1 MCLTSLFTVEAA
13 TGSPV
18 ISVTAEAA
26 TYKTGTYKVTHKN
39 GVNVRKKASTSS
51 TVVGASAKGTTF
63 TVKEIKRANG
73 LDWGRTDSIKC
84 TNGKKSGWVA
94 LKYCTYQA
102 PKSEPAKPAEITF
115 KGVSFPSSITKGKGQ
130 HLAGTISSTQ
140 NITKIKAVVDN
151 YTTDKTVMEYTVKP
165 NSKSYALY
173 DSSLDWSLSFG
184 KLSEGDYRLTYH
196 VWSGSTTH
204 SMNMLFSVKAE
215 KVSVIDSIETV
226 VPNDETANTDW
237 EKALNSVVDTTIG
250 ETYKCC
256 NAPKGEAWCGY
267 YGRYILLNAIK
278 KAYGCSAEEAKQMIP
293 YNSLT
298 GTCTTAY
305 TFANNPSYGN
315 YYSFA
320 DWSYYYESWQYG
332 TWITAKGTNSY
343 SSKNFTPKV
352 GSIVLTE
359 TNERLS
365 DGPDHIAIIIKV
377 NNDGSFVTAEGNT
390 NGNLSVCDRVVKTYT
405 YVKNTCKTGGQTITS
420 WARKGMK
427 GDLCTAVIGICEPYF
442 LNNN

>member
-1 MCLTSLFTVEAA
+1 MKKKILSVILASVMCLTSLFTVEAA

-26 TYKTGTYKVTHKN
+26 TYKTGTYKVSHKN

-94 LKYCTYQA
+94 LKYCTYQGK
-102 PKSEPAKPAEITF
+102 PEPAKPAEITF

-204 SMNMLFSVKAE
+204 SMNMLFTVKGKTPATTTDNTNT
-215 KVSVIDSIETV
+215 ITTV
-226 VPNDETANTDW
+226 TTTPTNAMSAIMER
-237 EKALNSVVDTTIG
+237 ALKDVGVKMSSKWD
-250 ETYKCC
+250 
-256 NAPKGEAWCGY
+256 EAWCAHY
-267 YGRYILLNAIK
+267 VSYVLN
-278 KAYGCSAEEAKQMIP
+278 
-293 YNSLT
+293 N
-298 GTCTTAY
+298 
-305 TFANNPSYGN
+305 YGN
-315 YYSFA
+315 YNIGDQASCGVLSTTIA
-320 DWSYYYESWQYG
+320 KKG
-332 TWITAKGTNSY
+332 KGTVYAFNDTY
-343 SSKNFTPKV
+343 YNYVKNETTKNLERADRNNFTPPPGDIVVFKFDSKDRASHV
-352 GSIVLTE
+352 GFVYSYNSSTE
-359 TNERLS
+359 EMTT
-365 DGPDHIAIIIKV
+365 I
-377 NNDGSFVTAEGNT
+377 EGNT
-390 NGNLSVCDRVVKTYT
+390 SCSDGEHYDY
-405 YVKNTCKTGGQTITS
+405 
-420 WARKGMK
+420 
-427 GDLCTAVIGICEPYF
+427 
-442 LNNN
+442 